1 MGRSKASTT
10 LTPFGWHGL
19 ECEVPEAWELA
30 RYDGAYDD
38 GYASLD
44 DGVDMRLHGRW
55 NRVRNRPKLVEGAL
69 KRYERSLRKAAKG
82 PFRFE
87 AGDAGFVPKRRREGR
102 DLAAFRWE
110 ADTAAEGL
118 AWYSH
123 ATGRLVM
130 VEVLFR
136 EPSVDKA
143 LARRVL
149 KSARDHRD
157 DGRRLWAV
165 YGFTFLAPDHYNLDR
180 PDLAPGRLRFE
191 LRAASHAWLR
201 VERWAMA
208 SRWLDKASLEQWPN
222 ELVKLL
228 RLAPRG
234 TLEQD
239 ETQVGEHRACRF
251 TQTVGRGRL
260 GRRQRVAG
268 LVWTRPEDDKVFVVM
283 AGGGAE
289 DLAEEVAATIVC
301 A

>member
-1 MGRSKASTT
+1 MTKSNASTT
-10 LTPFGWHGL
+10 FTPFAWHGI

-30 RYDGAYDD
+30 RYDGGYDA

-44 DGVDMRLHGRW
+44 DGVDTRFHCRW
-55 NRVRNRPKLVEGAL
+55 NRVRKRPKLLEGAL

-82 PFRFE
+82 TFQFE
-87 AGDAGFVPKRRREGR
+87 AGHAAFVPKPQREGR

-110 ADTAAEGL
+110 ADTAAQGL

-130 VEVLFR
+130 AEVLFR
-136 EPSVDKA
+136 ESGVDKA

-149 KSARDHRD
+149 KSGRDHRD

-165 YGFTFLAPDHYNLDR
+165 YGFTFLAPDHYTLEQAE
-180 PDLAPGRLRFE
+180 LAPGRLRFE
-191 LRAASHAWLR
+191 LRAASHLWLR

-208 SRWLDKASLEQWPN
+208 SQCLHKASLEQWPR

-228 RLAPRG
+228 GLAPRG
-234 TLEQD
+234 ALEQH
-239 ETQVGEHRACRF
+239 ETRVHTHRACRF
-251 TQTVGRGRL
+251 KQTVGRGRL

-268 LVWTRPEDDKVFVVM
+268 LVWTCPEDDKIVVVM
-283 AGGGAE
+283 AGGGVVDLPE
-289 DLAEEVAATIVC
+289 DIAATVVC
-301 A
+301 R

>member
-1 MGRSKASTT
+1 VTRSKASTT
-10 LTPFGWHGL
+10 FTPFGWHGL

-30 RYDGAYDD
+30 CYDGAYDA

-44 DGVDMRLHGRW
+44 DGVDMRLQVRW
-55 NRVRNRPKLVEGAL
+55 NRVRNRPKLLEGAL
-69 KRYERSLRKAAKG
+69 KRYERSLKKAAKG
-82 PFRFE
+82 TLRFE
-87 AGDAGFVPKRRREGR
+87 AGDPGFVPKRHREGR

-110 ADTAAEGL
+110 GDTAAEGL

-136 EPSVDKA
+136 GRGVDKA

-149 KSARDHRD
+149 GSARDHRD

-165 YGFTFLAPDHYNLDR
+165 YGFAFLAPDHYNLER
-180 PDLAPGRLRFE
+180 PELAPGRLRFE
-191 LRAASHAWLR
+191 LRAGSHAWLR

-208 SRWLDKASLEQWPN
+208 SQWLDKASIEEWPR

-228 RLAPRG
+228 GLAPRG
-234 TLEQD
+234 ALEQ
-239 ETQVGEHRACRF
+239 EEARVGKHRACRF
-251 TQTVGRGRL
+251 TQAVGRGRL
-260 GRRQRVAG
+260 GRRQRVTG
-268 LVWTRPEDDKVFVVM
+268 LVWTCPEDDKVFVVM